1 MRLILHQIVV
11 KKRWLGV
18 ATGLIIFGTI
28 LGVFWDKYFF
38 TPKKTIRIGIN
49 AHLAYEYFVL
59 AQKKKFFEKVGLDVE
74 LVEFGSWGDVQQA
87 FEWRQIDAMVCSLID
102 VIVTQHKLEDL
113 DPKVIL
119 IPSAPSQNGA
129 SFLVVEDAI
138 NSIRDLKGKRVGVEV
153 HSWSCFFLMK
163 ALKAASMS
171 LSDVRLVPSDP
182 TALHVLFKKGY
193 ISGAVCYPKYS
204 YDILSDKSYKALYS
218 SYNCANEVTLN
229 VFAVEKTFLASHFNE
244 LKEFVKLWDKLLE
257 FRNEN
262 VDESNNIIARHNLVS
277 QDEADK
283 IFSRSIP
290 FNLDDQ
296 MNLFR
301 NNKFIIGILEEI
313 EEVLQATNMPKKPIS
328 FNSVFDRRLIQEAI
342 KSNVA
347 D

>member
-1 MRLILHQIVV
+1 MKR
-11 KKRWLGV
+11 RWLGV
-18 ATGLIIFGTI
+18 AACLIVFGAI
-28 LGVFWDKYFF
+28 LGVFWDRYFF

-59 AQKKKFFEKVGLDVE
+59 AQKKKFFERVGLDVE

-119 IPSAPSQNGA
+119 IPSAPSENGA
-129 SFLVVEDAI
+129 SFLVVDEAI
-138 NSIRDLKGKRVGVEV
+138 KSISDLRGKRVGVEV

-163 ALKAASMS
+163 ALKSHFMS

-193 ISGAVCYPKYS
+193 LSGAVCYPKYS
-204 YDILSDKSYKALYS
+204 YDILSDKSYKTLYS
-218 SYNCANEVTLN
+218 SSNCANEVALN
-229 VFAVEKTFLASHFNE
+229 VFAVEKKFLASHFKE
-244 LKEFVKLWDKLLE
+244 LGAFVKLWDELIE
-257 FRNEN
+257 FRKGNI
-262 VDESNNIIARHNLVS
+262 DEANNIIAMHNLVNA
-277 QDEADK
+277 DEADK
-283 IFSRSIP
+283 IFSRSNP
-290 FNLDDQ
+290 FTLEEQ
-296 MNLFR
+296 MNFFR

-328 FNSVFDRRLIQEAI
+328 FESVFDRRLIQNAI
-342 KSNVA
+342 KSMCIEEN
-347 D
+347 